1 MPSQSMSKS
10 LPNIIC
16 SEQEKTIKFLIMKK
30 PYFKYDQKEIE
41 YLKGKDKKL
50 AEVIDKIGIIKREI
64 IPDLFS
70 ALINSIVGQQISTK
84 AHRTIYKRIKTG
96 LGDVTPGTIS
106 ACSTDE
112 LQGFGLTF
120 RKVGYMQTAA
130 HKVLNG
136 EFDIAALYKMTDKE
150 ICVELSKLNGVG
162 LWTAE
167 MIMIFSM
174 QRPNILSYGDLAILR
189 GLRIIYHH
197 RKISKLR
204 FQKYWK
210 RYSPYASIA
219 SLYLWAV
226 AGGAIPEMKDN
237 ESKN

>member
-1 MPSQSMSKS
+1 MTKH
-10 LPNIIC
+10 
-16 SEQEKTIKFLIMKK
+16 
-30 PYFKYDQKEIE
+30 YFNYDQKEIE
-41 YLKGKDKKL
+41 YLKGKDKRL

-84 AHRTIYKRIKTG
+84 AHKTIYKRIKTG
-96 LGDVTPGTIS
+96 LGEVTPSTIS
-106 ACSTDE
+106 ACSADE

-136 EFDIAALYKMTDKE
+136 EFDIASLYKISDKKV
-150 ICVELSKLNGVG
+150 CAELSKLNGVG

-189 GLRIIYHH
+189 GMRMLYHH
-197 RKISKLR
+197 REITKPR
-204 FQKYWK
+204 FKKYWK
-210 RYSPYASIA
+210 RYSPYASCA

-226 AGGAIPEMKDN
+226 AGGAIPEMKDYA
-237 ESKN
+237 SKK